1 MGQSTR
7 WCFAWHVPAPG
18 APGAQDRAALQKA
31 GMWTPGETITV
42 KFLNGDP
49 AVQAR
54 VQQYAYDW
62 TAPGRAGLALDFAG
76 GDDTTDVRISFQEE
90 GSWSALGRSC
100 RYVTDQSEPTMNYG
114 WLDANSTTE
123 EIQRVVR
130 HEFGHAMG
138 LIHEHQ
144 NPAGGIKWNRQVV
157 IDSLSGPPNN
167 WSVEQIEF
175 NVLKPAEND
184 EHNYTD
190 LDPQSIMLYAF
201 PPEWTEDGFAGG
213 SNIDLSAID
222 VSFIHEQYP

>member
-1 MGQSTR
+1 
-7 WCFAWHVPAPG
+7 
-18 APGAQDRAALQKA
+18 
-31 GMWTPGETITV
+31 MWLPGEAITV
-42 KFLNGDP
+42 KFLDGDP
-49 AVQAR
+49 AVQTR
-54 VQQYAYDW
+54 VQQYAADW
-62 TAPGRAGLALDFAG
+62 TAPGRAGLSLDFAG
-76 GDDTTDVRISFQEE
+76 GDDKTDIRISFQEE

-157 IDSLSGPPNN
+157 IDALSGPPNN
-167 WSVEQIEF
+167 WSEEQIEF

-184 EHNYTD
+184 EHNYTK
-190 LDPQSIMLYAF
+190 LDPESIMLYAF
-201 PPEWTEDGFAGG
+201 PPEWTENGFAGG
-213 SNIDLSAID
+213 SNTDLSATD
-222 VSFIHEQYP
+222 VAFIHEQYP